1 MVKNKIKKG
10 TLLVYVD
17 EYGNQK
23 AVDPDDLLV
32 TDGKTKVTLSVV
44 LTNLTNAID
53 TINNNYAK
61 LNDEFLSF
69 KSKQIQNTSD
79 ILDNQSVHNKKIETL
94 SNDVKALL
102 SINKK
107 N

>member
-1 MVKNKIKKG
+1 M
-10 TLLVYVD
+10 VYVD
-17 EYGNQK
+17 EFGNQK
-23 AVDPDDLLV
+23 AVSPDELLIKSGNTQKPLGTYLNDLE
-32 TDGKTKVTLSVV
+32 TENQ
-44 LTNLTNAID
+44 NL
-53 TINNNYAK
+53 K
-61 LNDEFLSF
+61 KELLNLKDEFLSF

-79 ILDNQSVHNKKIETL
+79 ILENQSVHNKKIEAL

>member
-10 TLLVYVD
+10 TLMIYVD
-17 EYGNQK
+17 EFGNQK
-23 AVDPDDLLV
+23 AVSPDELLV
-32 TDGKTKVTLSVV
+32 TVGKDKMTLTEILNNVVDEIADLKFQGTKL
-44 LTNLTNAID
+44 
-53 TINNNYAK
+53 K
-61 LNDEFLSF
+61 EEFYNF
-69 KSKQIQNTSD
+69 KSKQLSNTAD
-79 ILDNQSVHNKKIETL
+79 ILENQSVHNKKIEAL